1 MCNDC
6 NVYYQQFAESQQ
18 NDSMQLET
26 AAMVLLGRIPCF
38 SRRDSA
44 VVYTRSMQ
52 TLVPRGTRSARLV
65 TFPGR
70 SSKDVDSEW
79 KWNLHAPQHS
89 VHQMTRYS
97 A

>member
-52 TLVPRGTRSARLV
+52 TLVPRGAVCALLHFLVAPPKTSIRNGNGICMLRSIL
-65 TFPGR
+65 F
-70 SSKDVDSEW
+70 SK
-79 KWNLHAPQHS
+79 
-89 VHQMTRYS
+89 
-97 A
+97 